1 VGKGGE
7 NARGRLHGYFKEA
20 LDTMVQIEWLE
31 IKHQHRYAT
40 IAEAGALSW
49 NPKLRSQHG
58 HHMRGVRSPDI
69 PGSF

>member
-31 IKHQHRYAT
+31 ISSTNIDTLPSR
-40 IAEAGALSW
+40 
-49 NPKLRSQHG
+49 KLERFHG
-58 HHMRGVRSPDI
+58 TPS
-69 PGSF
+69 